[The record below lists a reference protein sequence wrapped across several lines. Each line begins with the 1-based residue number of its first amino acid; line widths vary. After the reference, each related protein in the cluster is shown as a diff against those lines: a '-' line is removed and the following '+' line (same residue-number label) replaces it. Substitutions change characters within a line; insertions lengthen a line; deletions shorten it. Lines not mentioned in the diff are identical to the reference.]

1 MKISVFGLGYVG
13 AVTSAC
19 LVQRGHTVI
28 GVDNN
33 PTKVDLIAAG
43 KSPIIETDLPEII
56 ASAAADGQ
64 LSATTDAAQAVLDTE
79 ISLVCVGTP
88 SRMNGSLN
96 LDYLR
101 TVCEEIG
108 AVIKTLDREHIVV
121 IRSTVLPGTMRD
133 LVIPTL
139 EAAAGKPLGDGYR
152 VCNNPEFL
160 REGSAIYDF
169 YNPPKTVVGA
179 SDEIAAAKAMALYEG
194 LPGPMITVPLEVSE
208 MVKYTDN
215 CWHALKVGFANEIGS
230 ICKAEGVDSHAVI
243 DVFLQDTKLNISTAY
258 LKPGFAFGGS
268 CLPKDLRALSFHARD
283 NDVDTPILRSVL
295 ESNVAHIERGIRQV
309 IATAEGKRKIGIAGF
324 SFKSGTDDLR
334 ESPMIDVIERLLG
347 KGFDLRIYDK
357 NVQLAK
363 LMGANKAYLME
374 QIPHISSLLVDS
386 LDELLDHGEVIVIG
400 NGAKEFADLPVRLG
414 GEQKMV
420 DLVRIIDPAAAPA
433 GYDGIC
439 W

>member
-1 MKISVFGLGYVG
+1 M
-13 AVTSAC
+13 
-19 LVQRGHTVI
+19 
-28 GVDNN
+28 
-33 PTKVDLIAAG
+33 
-43 KSPIIETDLPEII
+43 
-56 ASAAADGQ
+56 
-64 LSATTDAAQAVLDTE
+64 
-79 ISLVCVGTP
+79 
-88 SRMNGSLN
+88 
-96 LDYLR
+96 
-101 TVCEEIG
+101 
-108 AVIKTLDREHIVV
+108 
-121 IRSTVLPGTMRD
+121 
-133 LVIPTL
+133 
-139 EAAAGKPLGDGYR
+139 
-152 VCNNPEFL
+152 
-160 REGSAIYDF
+160 
-169 YNPPKTVVGA
+169 
-179 SDEIAAAKAMALYEG
+179 
-194 LPGPMITVPLEVSE
+194 
-208 MVKYTDN
+208 
-215 CWHALKVGFANEIGS
+215 GFANEIGA

-295 ESNVAHIERGIRQV
+295 ESNVAHVERGIRQV
-309 IATAEGKRKIGIAGF
+309 IAAAGGKRKIGIAGF

-386 LDELLDHGEVIVIG
+386 LDDLLDHGEVIVIG
-400 NGAKEFADLPVRLG
+400 NGAKEFAELPGRLS
-414 GEQKMV
+414 GEQQMV
-420 DLVRIIDPAAAPA
+420 DLVRIIDPATAPA